1 MLRDLILGLSVALLA
16 GSIIMSYIYRSKNE
30 TARVGN
36 SGTKRN
42 DSARL
47 SDYKSSS

>member
-1 MLRDLILGLSVALLA
+1 MLKGLILGLSVAILA

-30 TARVGN
+30 TARVE
-36 SGTKRN
+36 TKRN

-47 SDYKSSS
+47 SNYKSSS